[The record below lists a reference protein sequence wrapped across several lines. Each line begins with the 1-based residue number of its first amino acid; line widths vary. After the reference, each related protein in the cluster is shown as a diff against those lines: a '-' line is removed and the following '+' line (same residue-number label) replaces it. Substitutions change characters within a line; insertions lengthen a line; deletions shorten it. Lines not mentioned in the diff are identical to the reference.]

1 MDESRIQKM
10 QRFSRIWCKSR
21 ADAGKSQEYMAMGL
35 GVSKKTIQN
44 WEKGVSSPN
53 LFQSAEWFE
62 LLGLNPLTYYLA
74 FIYPWLFDTLSTE
87 SDDQNIEE
95 ILVTLIKDSTPKEKR
110 ELLYLMIGDHGSS
123 WYSLLQMFTA
133 HCHTTMKSRVAAS
146 RIILENFEM
155 EKELGLLVCKENV
168 MPDMQ
173 MLKYSIS
180 QGKNAVEN
188 NNYGYSTLKY
198 DSTKQ

>member
-10 QRFSRIWCKSR
+10 QRFAKIWWKSR

-53 LFQSAEWFE
+53 LFQSSEWFE

-74 FIYPWLFDTLSTE
+74 FIYPWLFDTLSVYSTDE
-87 SDDQNIEE
+87 EIEE
-95 ILVTLIKDSTPKEKR
+95 ILICLIKQSTPMEKR
-110 ELLYLMIGDHGSS
+110 QLLYLMIGDHGSS

-133 HCHTTMKSRVAAS
+133 HCHTTMKTRVTAS

-155 EKELGLLVCKENV
+155 EKELGSLVCKDNV
-168 MPDMQ
+168 MPDIK
-173 MLKYSIS
+173 MLKYAIS
-180 QGKNAVEN
+180 QGKNAVEH
-188 NNYGYSTLKY
+188 NNYGYSTQKY
-198 DSTKQ
+198 EEK

>member
-10 QRFSRIWCKSR
+10 QRFSRIWWKSR